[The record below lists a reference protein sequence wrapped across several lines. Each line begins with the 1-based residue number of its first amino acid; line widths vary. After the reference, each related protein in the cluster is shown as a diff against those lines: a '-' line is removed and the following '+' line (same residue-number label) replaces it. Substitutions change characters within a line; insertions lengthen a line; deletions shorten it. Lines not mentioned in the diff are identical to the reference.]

1 MPVCIGGG
9 DRRSLDWNLKAPDAP
24 IRAVLFD
31 FDGTLFDSEY
41 LHHES
46 WLEAVEPWGVTVGWE
61 QYKRELVGISDTR
74 ACEFFLDLAG
84 RPRTPE
90 SIESGRERKHAVYR
104 RRSVQEL
111 VPHPSVAAWIRNNFE
126 KVPLGVVSSSA
137 IPDVVP
143 ILERQGIAECMQ
155 FIICG
160 DHVERLKPDPLPY
173 LLAFQ
178 RLQAAHDIS
187 APWECLVFEDSSTGV
202 QAAEA
207 AGMTVHTL
215 EMPEDLPS
223 ALEQWSEHICDLVGR

>member
-1 MPVCIGGG
+1 M
-9 DRRSLDWNLKAPDAP
+9 RLDWSLGVPDEP

-31 FDGTLFDSEY
+31 FDGTLVDSEY
-41 LHHES
+41 LHHEA

-61 QYKRELVGISDTR
+61 DYKRNLVGISDTR

-90 SIESGRERKHAVYR
+90 AIQAGRERKHAVYR
-104 RRSVQEL
+104 RRSLREL
-111 VPHPSVAAWIRNNFE
+111 APHPSMATWIRDNFE
-126 KVPLGVVSSSA
+126 QVPLGVVSSSA

-143 ILERQGIAECMQ
+143 ILECQGIARCMH

-160 DHVERLKPDPLPY
+160 DHVKRLKPDAEPY
-173 LLAFQ
+173 LLAFE

-187 APWECLVFEDSSTGV
+187 DPAACLVFEDSSTGI

-207 AGMTVHTL
+207 AGMTVQAIST
-215 EMPEDLPS
+215 PDDLPE
-223 ALEQWSEHICDLVGR
+223 ALAQWTGRILAPAAR